1 MIRYFFFKASRI
13 QVSRVSNKQQRPWLI
28 LNRSRGLIYCG
39 SVPMMKSVTFLLL
52 FLFLQWCDCKV
63 LRVIPPTQAEID
75 ADVEAEREE
84 QLKEEKEKQVRSL
97 NQKMLW

>member
-1 MIRYFFFKASRI
+1 
-13 QVSRVSNKQQRPWLI
+13 
-28 LNRSRGLIYCG
+28 
-39 SVPMMKSVTFLLL
+39 MMKSVTFLFL

-97 NQKMLW
+97 NQKNVIGKPSKIDSVLVPI

>member
-1 MIRYFFFKASRI
+1 
-13 QVSRVSNKQQRPWLI
+13 
-28 LNRSRGLIYCG
+28 
-39 SVPMMKSVTFLLL
+39 MMKSVTFFF

-84 QLKEEKEKQVRSL
+84 QLKEEKEKQVWSL
-97 NQKMLW
+97 NPKMLIWTFSIDSVLEPI

>member
-1 MIRYFFFKASRI
+1 
-13 QVSRVSNKQQRPWLI
+13 
-28 LNRSRGLIYCG
+28 
-39 SVPMMKSVTFLLL
+39 MMKSVTT

-84 QLKEEKEKQVRSL
+84 QLKEEKEKQVWALDKCNGQPFQLIVSL
-97 NQKMLW
+97 VNFECPL